1 MKKKRRRKSKRR
13 IKEPK
18 KLALRKKEMR
28 QKMKKIEF
36 QRIII
41 NQKNLQQLTL
51 RKWMINNS
59 IKIE

>member
-1 MKKKRRRKSKRR
+1 MKKKRRRRSKRR